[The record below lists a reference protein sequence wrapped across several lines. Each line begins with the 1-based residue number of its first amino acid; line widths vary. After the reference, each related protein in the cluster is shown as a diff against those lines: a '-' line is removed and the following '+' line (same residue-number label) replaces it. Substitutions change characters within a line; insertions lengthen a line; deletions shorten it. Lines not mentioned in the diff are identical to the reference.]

1 MSMKTR
7 SGIAL
12 IFVAFSLTVA
22 RGTAHGW
29 SSAIGAINVPIL
41 RAFSTGAFG
50 THQFLTERARQL
62 LAEHPVLR
70 AGFIRFPEA
79 EELALNGSIIL
90 DQTGLGPDNP
100 ENSQYSWHWYN
111 PNLKYEIGMG
121 NGKTPKLVEEYFQN
135 LKNIFKFRALN
146 EPSPPTPLGN
156 ISNMFVGGGP
166 RDAAHE
172 AAYLAHFIQ
181 DMTCAFHVVGMPI
194 APLPDPG
201 PIRAYRDFAVKKL
214 MIGGPFR
221 TFTPDEWD
229 TVVGNSAEAFAN
241 DNKADWFDPNYYDG
255 RGSAY
260 VKDSGHFQY
269 EAAVEVA
276 YKQDFLNH
284 TSRWDALLATGLVSP
299 VWRRSMSAEELAR
312 GVAAATLS
320 KYLTTGLELFSPE
333 KKFRGVSPEVPYDDW
348 WKAIQATYTLYRSTF
363 TALIVLAEDL
373 KLVKLPGEKDMYQ
386 VQAVI
391 RNMEPEADATEVSLA
406 FWVLGT
412 RDQKGEGKIAKI
424 DMHTA
429 SKWLPL
435 SGRVRISDPEVQ
447 GDKIYYKGA
456 GKIQL
461 EIAGKYPVPDAESSI
476 REYDLRDIRIEGKV
490 LPDMTGL
497 KRTEVED
504 YLKKNDLKLDARENA
519 GIAKTS
525 EQEDTVKEQS
535 PLPRTVVAAGDT
547 VTVSFLGSFMV
558 KVPNITQPA
567 VLMQEAIKMIKD
579 AGLSV
584 KEPLWHVQVDDS
596 VPEGTAVEQNPRW
609 DALVA
614 PGSGV
619 TFKVAVHRS
628 VSYPAPLAPL
638 DCYANIDI
646 EPQNP
651 YITVDQR
658 LKLRASI
665 SFYDSPNGRNE
676 LKIPLDRAQ
685 IEWKLDRQEKEDWPA
700 GEVVLMSAAGPEA
713 TLTPVAAGLVMISC
727 KIINVINQNLAT
739 TQVLVIKRR
748 PGVDPPA
755 DPPLPAQTDPPTGD
769 DRPPI
774 KPDPPVKPEITRD
787 SVVPPIE
794 ESMELEGSWDTSSG
808 MVVDFRRIGGND
820 YQGTLIRL
828 LTAKKYK
835 FYKELLGV
843 TNMRAT
849 RIGPGTYVLSVRN
862 GVDPET
868 GTEIWI
874 ENYTVVTVKGNS
886 AQVTKGLSWTRV
898 LN

>member
-1 MSMKTR
+1 MKTR
-7 SGIAL
+7 FGIAL
-12 IFVAFSLTVA
+12 VLVACSLAVT

-29 SSAIGAINVPIL
+29 SSAIGAVNMPVL
-41 RAFSTGAFG
+41 RAFSTSAFG

-111 PNLKYEIGMG
+111 PNLQYEKGME

-146 EPSPPTPLGN
+146 EPPPPPPPNN
-156 ISNMFVGGGP
+156 ISNMFGAP
-166 RDAAHE
+166 HDAAHE
-172 AAYLAHFIQ
+172 AAYLAHFVQ

-221 TFTPDEWD
+221 TFTPEEWD
-229 TVVGNSAEAFAN
+229 TVVGNAAEAFAN
-241 DNKADWFDPNYYDG
+241 DNRADWFDPNYYDG
-255 RGSAY
+255 KKIAY

-269 EAAVEVA
+269 EAAVELA
-276 YKQDFLNH
+276 YKADVLNH

-299 VWRRSMSAEELAR
+299 VWRHSMSAEEFTR

-320 KYLTTGLELFSPE
+320 KYLNTGRDLYSPE
-333 KKFRGVSPEVPYDDW
+333 KRNNRISPEVPYDDW

-363 TALIVLAEDL
+363 TALIILAEDL
-373 KLVKLPGEKDMYQ
+373 KLVKLPNEKDTYQ

-391 RNMEPEADATEVSLA
+391 RNMEPEADATGVSLSY
-406 FWVLGT
+406 WILGT
-412 RDQKGEGKIAKI
+412 QDQKGEGTVAKI

-435 SGRVRISDPEVQ
+435 SGKVRIPDTEVRA
-447 GDKIYYKGA
+447 GEIFYKGS

-461 EIAGKYPVPDAESSI
+461 EIAGKYPVPDAESAI
-476 REYDLRDIRIEGKV
+476 HEYDLRDIRIEGKV
-490 LPDMTGL
+490 LPDMTGW
-497 KRTEVED
+497 KRVDVED
-504 YLKKNDLKLDARENA
+504 YLTRNEFKLDAREDA
-519 GIAKTS
+519 GVAETS
-525 EQEDTVKEQS
+525 EQENTVKGQL
-535 PLPRTVVAAGDT
+535 PLPHAIVAAHDT
-547 VTVSFLGSFMV
+547 ITVSFLGSYKV

-567 VLMQEAIKMIKD
+567 VLMQAAIKKIRD

-596 VPEGTAVEQNPRW
+596 IPEGTAMEQNPRP
-609 DALVA
+609 DTLVA

-628 VSYPAPLAPL
+628 VVYPAPLAPL
-638 DCYANIDI
+638 DCYASIDI

-658 LKLRASI
+658 LKLRAKV
-665 SFYDSPNGRNE
+665 SFYDSPVGANE
-676 LKIPLDRAQ
+676 LNIPLDRAQ
-685 IEWKLDRQEKEDWPA
+685 FEWKLDKQEKEDWPA
-700 GEVVLMSAAGPEA
+700 GEVVLMSGAGPEV
-713 TLTPVAAGLVMISC
+713 TLTPVAAGQVLISC
-727 KIINVINQNLAT
+727 KITNVINQNLAWN
-739 TQVLVIKRR
+739 QVLVIKQK
-748 PGVDPPA
+748 PGGDPSA
-755 DPPLPAQTDPPTGD
+755 DPPQPPQPARTDTPPKD

-774 KPDPPVKPEITRD
+774 QPEIKRD
-787 SVVPPIE
+787 PVVPIE
-794 ESMELEGSWDTSSG
+794 ESTELEGSWNTSSD
-808 MVVDFRRIGGND
+808 MIVEFRRIGGND
-820 YQGTLIRL
+820 YEGTLTQL

-835 FYKELLGV
+835 FYKELLGQ
-843 TNMRAT
+843 TTFRAT
-849 RIGPGTYVLSVRN
+849 RTGPGTYALHARN
-862 GVDPET
+862 GVDPKT
-868 GTEIWI
+868 GEEIWVY
-874 ENYTVVTVKGNS
+874 NYAVVTVKGNT
-886 AQVTKGLSWTRV
+886 AQVNKGLSWIRV
-898 LN
+898 LR

>member
-12 IFVAFSLTVA
+12 VFLACSLTVA
-22 RGTAHGW
+22 RGTAQGW
-29 SSAIGAINVPIL
+29 SSAIGAVNVPVL

-90 DQTGLGPDNP
+90 DQTGLGPDNL
-100 ENSQYSWHWYN
+100 ENSQCSWHWYN
-111 PNLKYEIGMG
+111 PNLAYEKGMG

-146 EPSPPTPLGN
+146 EPPPPPPPSS
-156 ISNMFVGGGP
+156 IYSMFGAP
-166 RDAAHE
+166 HDAAHE

-221 TFTPDEWD
+221 TFTPEEWD
-229 TVVGNSAEAFAN
+229 TVVGNAAETFAN

-255 RGSAY
+255 KKLVY

-269 EAAVEVA
+269 EAAVELA
-276 YKQDFLNH
+276 YKADVLNH
-284 TSRWDALLATGLVSP
+284 TSRWDGLLATGLVSP
-299 VWRRSMSAEELAR
+299 VWRHSMSAEEFTR

-320 KYLTTGLELFSPE
+320 KYLTTGRDLYSPE
-333 KKFRGVSPEVPYDDW
+333 KRNNGGYPEVPYDDW

-373 KLVKLPGEKDMYQ
+373 KLVKLPNEKDTYQ

-391 RNMEPEADATEVSLA
+391 RNMEPEADATGVSLSY
-406 FWVLGT
+406 WILGT
-412 RDQKGEGKIAKI
+412 QEQKGEGNVAKI

-435 SGRVRISDPEVQ
+435 SGKVRIPDMEVQ
-447 GDKIYYKGA
+447 GDKIFYKGSR
-456 GKIQL
+456 KIHL
-461 EIAGKYPVPDAESSI
+461 EIAGKYPVPDAESAVH
-476 REYDLRDIRIEGKV
+476 EYDLPDIRVEGKV
-490 LPDMTGL
+490 LPDMTGW
-497 KRTEVED
+497 KRVDVED
-504 YLKKNDLKLDARENA
+504 YLKRNDLELKPRDDAGVAETPA
-519 GIAKTS
+519 
-525 EQEDTVKEQS
+525 QEGTVKEQS
-535 PLPRTVVAAGDT
+535 PSPHAIVAAGDT

-567 VLMQEAIKMIKD
+567 LLMQAAIKKIRD

-596 VPEGTAVEQNPRW
+596 IPEGTAMEQNPRPET
-609 DALVA
+609 LVS

-619 TFKVAVHRS
+619 TFKVAVHRP
-628 VSYPAPLAPL
+628 VTYPAPLAPL
-638 DCYANIDI
+638 ECYANIEI
-646 EPQNP
+646 EPHNP
-651 YITVDQR
+651 SITVSQH
-658 LKLRASI
+658 LKLRASVN
-665 SFYDSPNGRNE
+665 FYDSSNGVNE
-676 LKIPLDRAQ
+676 LKIPLDRVQ
-685 IEWKLDRQEKEDWPA
+685 FEWSISSQDKEDWPA
-700 GEVVLMSAAGPEA
+700 GEVVLMSAAGPEV

-727 KIINVINQNLAT
+727 RIANVINFNLAT
-739 TQVLVIKRR
+739 NKVLVVKEK
-748 PGVDPPA
+748 PGGDTPA
-755 DPPLPAQTDPPTGD
+755 DPPEPRQPPVRTDPPPKD
-769 DRPPI
+769 DPPPI
-774 KPDPPVKPEITRD
+774 TPEIKRD
-787 SVVPPIE
+787 PVVPLM
-794 ESMELEGSWDTSSG
+794 ESTELEGSWDTSSG

-820 YQGTLIRL
+820 YQGTLTRL

-835 FYKELLGV
+835 FYKELLGS

-849 RIGPGTYVLSVRN
+849 RIGPGTYVLSARN

-874 ENYTVVTVKGNS
+874 DNYAVVTVKGNS